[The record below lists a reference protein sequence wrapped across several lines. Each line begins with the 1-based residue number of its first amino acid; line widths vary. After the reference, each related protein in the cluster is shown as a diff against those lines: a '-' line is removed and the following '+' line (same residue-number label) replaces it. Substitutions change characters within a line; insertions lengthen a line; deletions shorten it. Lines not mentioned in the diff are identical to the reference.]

1 MKTLVP
7 TSRNCCGIKEIACSR
22 MHYKPLN
29 AVKTGKIVLPQSVRC
44 RGNLSPLGG
53 TGMRKRRIRTQA
65 KSWRRY
71 REESLGGDLREWKDE

>member
-7 TSRNCCGIKEIACSR
+7 TSRNYCGIKEIACSR

-44 RGNLSPLGG
+44 RGNLRPLGG
-53 TGMRKRRIRTQA
+53 TRMMRGELEK
-65 KSWRRY
+65 
-71 REESLGGDLREWKDE
+71 EN